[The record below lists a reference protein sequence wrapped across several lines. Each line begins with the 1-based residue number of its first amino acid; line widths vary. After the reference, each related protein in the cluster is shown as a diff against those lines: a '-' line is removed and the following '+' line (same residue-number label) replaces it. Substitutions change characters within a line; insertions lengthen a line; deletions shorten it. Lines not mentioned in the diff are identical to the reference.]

1 MLIGLGQFRKIFYY
15 WFMPSYEDLQ
25 NEIQIL
31 KAKLEKKE
39 TEIQGLYDLV
49 NLLRRKQF
57 GKSSEKVSQE
67 QLGMFDETE
76 VEARN
81 PEPEDEESIKVPE
94 YERRRGKRLKLPD
107 KLPRVEVVID
117 VENKICPN
125 DGEELKCIGE
135 EVSEKLEIIPAKVR
149 VIKTI
154 RKKYACRAC
163 ELMSEAPAP
172 LEMIPKSNASGSVL
186 AYIATA
192 KYVDALPLYRQEA
205 IFKRIGLELS
215 RQTMARWMIQ
225 VGEKITPLITLL
237 REELLKSS
245 YIHMD
250 ETVVQVLK
258 EDGKKAESQS
268 YMWVQARSGP
278 KPIVIF
284 HYAKN
289 RSSEHPKALLDDF
302 GGALQIDGYDGYAPV
317 IKKNGISRL
326 GCWAHTRRKFY
337 DAFKS
342 SSGKSIGNQG
352 LVFFKKLYE
361 IEKEIEG
368 KPYDQKFMVRLTR
381 SIPITKDFWKWVEE
395 QSQKVNPKSIAG
407 EALKYTKNEWQYLM
421 NCFCSGD
428 FKIDN
433 NYIESHIRPFT
444 IGRKNWMFSV
454 KPEGAVA
461 SANIYSLV
469 ETAKANRLD
478 PFDYLNR
485 VFEKLPK
492 AQTETD
498 FLELL
503 PVKIEN

>member
-1 MLIGLGQFRKIFYY
+1 
-15 WFMPSYEDLQ
+15 MPTYEELLD
-25 NEIQIL
+25 EIERL
-31 KAKLEKKE
+31 KKE
-39 TEIQGLYDLV
+39 NQGLTDLV
-49 NLLRRKQF
+49 ALLRRKQF
-57 GKSSEKVSQE
+57 GKSSEQIPAD
-67 QLGMFDETE
+67 QMGMFDETE
-76 VEARN
+76 TEALN
-81 PEPEDEESIKVPE
+81 PEAEDEESIKIPE
-94 YERRRGKRLKLPD
+94 HDRKRGKRLKLPD
-107 KLPRVEVVID
+107 NLPRKEVVID
-117 VENKICPN
+117 IEDKICPN
-125 DGEELKCIGE
+125 DGGEFKCIGE
-135 EVSEKLEIIPAKVR
+135 EISEKLEIIPAKVR
-149 VIKTI
+149 VIRTI
-154 RKKYACRAC
+154 RKKYACPAC
-163 ELMSEAPAP
+163 ELMKEAPAP
-172 LEMIPKSNASGSVL
+172 LEMIPKSNSSSSVL

-192 KYVDALPLYRQEA
+192 KYVDALPLFRQEA
-205 IFKRIGLELS
+205 IFKRVGLELS

-258 EDGKKAESQS
+258 EDGKKAETNS

-278 KPIVIF
+278 KPIVLF

-289 RSSEHPKALLDDF
+289 RSGTHAHELLDNYR
-302 GGALQIDGYDGYAPV
+302 GSLQVDGYDGYASV
-317 IKKNGISRL
+317 IEKNEITRL
-326 GCWAHTRRKFY
+326 GCWAHARRKFF

-342 SSGKSIGNQG
+342 SSGKSVGKQG
-352 LVFFKKLYE
+352 LGFITQLYE

-368 KPYDQKFMVRLTR
+368 NPYHERFLVRLTK
-381 SIPITKDFWKWVEE
+381 SIPVLKKFKDWLQI
-395 QSQKVNPKSIAG
+395 QSEKLNPDSLSGKAV
-407 EALKYTKNEWQYLM
+407 KYARNEWRYLV
-421 NCFCSGD
+421 NCFCSGE

-433 NYIESHIRPFT
+433 NYVESHIRPFT

-469 ETAKANRLD
+469 ETAKANGID
-478 PFDYLNR
+478 PFDYLNE

-492 AQTETD
+492 AQTEAE

>member
-1 MLIGLGQFRKIFYY
+1 
-15 WFMPSYEDLQ
+15 MPTYEELLQ
-25 NEIQIL
+25 EVERL
-31 KAKLEKKE
+31 KKE
-39 TEIQGLYDLV
+39 NEGLTDLV
-49 NLLRRKQF
+49 ALLRRKQF
-57 GKSSEKVSQE
+57 GKSSEQVPVE
-67 QLGMFDETE
+67 QLGMFDEAE
-76 VEARN
+76 SEALN
-81 PEPEDEESIKVPE
+81 PEPEDEGTIKVPE
-94 YERRRGKRLKLPD
+94 HERKRGKRLKLPEN
-107 KLPRVEVVID
+107 LPRKEVIID
-117 VENKICPN
+117 VEDTVCPN

-149 VIKTI
+149 VIRTI
-154 RKKYACRAC
+154 RKKYACPSC
-163 ELMSEAPAP
+163 ELMKEAPAP
-172 LEMIPKSNASGSVL
+172 PEMIPKSNASGSVL

-205 IFKRIGLELS
+205 IFKRVGLDLS

-245 YIHMD
+245 YLHMD

-258 EDGKKAESQS
+258 EDGKKAETNS

-278 KPIVIF
+278 RPIVLF

-289 RSSEHPKALLDDF
+289 RSGTHAHELLDDYR
-302 GGALQIDGYDGYAPV
+302 GALQVDGYDGYASV
-317 IKKNGISRL
+317 IEINEITRL
-326 GCWAHTRRKFY
+326 GCWAHARRKFF

-342 SSGKSIGNQG
+342 SSGKSVGKQG
-352 LVFFKKLYE
+352 LGFITQLYE

-368 KPYDQKFMVRLTR
+368 KPYSERFTARLTK
-381 SIPITKDFWKWVEE
+381 SIPVLNDFEE
-395 QSQKVNPKSIAG
+395 WLRVQSEKLNPESLSGKAV
-407 EALKYTKNEWQYLM
+407 KYARNEWQYLM
-421 NCFCSGD
+421 NCFCSGE

-433 NYIESHIRPFT
+433 NYVESHIRPFT

-454 KPEGAVA
+454 NPEGAVA

-469 ETAKANRLD
+469 ETAKANGID
-478 PFDYLNR
+478 PFDYLNL

-492 AQTETD
+492 AQTEAD

-503 PVKIEN
+503 PVKIES

>member
-1 MLIGLGQFRKIFYY
+1 MLT
-15 WFMPSYEDLQ
+15 YEELLQ
-25 NEIQIL
+25 ENERL
-31 KAKLEKKE
+31 KNEN
-39 TEIQGLYDLV
+39 QGLYDLV
-49 NLLRRKQF
+49 ALLRRKQF
-57 GKSSEKVSQE
+57 GKSSEQIPAE
-67 QLGMFDETE
+67 QMGMFDEVE
-76 VEARN
+76 VESLN
-81 PEPEDEESIKVPE
+81 FELEDEESIKIPE
-94 YERRRGKRLKLPD
+94 HERKRGKRLKLPD
-107 KLPRVEVVID
+107 NLPRKEVIID
-117 VENKICPN
+117 VEDKICPN

-149 VIKTI
+149 VIRTI
-154 RKKYACRAC
+154 RKKYACSVC
-163 ELMSEAPAP
+163 ELMKEAPTP
-172 LEMIPKSNASGSVL
+172 KEMIPKSNASGSVL

-225 VGEKITPLITLL
+225 VGEKVTPLITLL

-250 ETVVQVLK
+250 ETIVQVLK
-258 EDGKKAESQS
+258 EDGKKAESNS

-278 KPIVIF
+278 KPIVLF

-289 RSSEHPKALLDDF
+289 RSGNHAHELLDDYR
-302 GGALQIDGYDGYAPV
+302 GSLQVDGYDGYASV
-317 IKKNGISRL
+317 IESNEITRL
-326 GCWAHTRRKFY
+326 GCWAHARRKFF

-368 KPYDQKFMVRLTR
+368 KSYDQKFFVRLTK
-381 SIPITKDFWKWVEE
+381 SIPVVKEFEE
-395 QSQKVNPKSIAG
+395 WIGEQTQKVNPESLAG
-407 EALKYTKNEWQYLM
+407 KALKYARNEWQYLV
-421 NCFCSGD
+421 NCYCSGD

-469 ETAKANRLD
+469 ETAKANGLD
-478 PFDYLNR
+478 PFDYLNL

-492 AQTETD
+492 AESESD

-503 PVKIEN
+503 PVKVEN

>member
-1 MLIGLGQFRKIFYY
+1 MSSELPNDIEELKKII
-15 WFMPSYEDLQ
+15 LRQ
-25 NEIQIL
+25 ND
-31 KAKLEKKE
+31 
-39 TEIQGLYDLV
+39 EIQGLTDLV
-49 NLLRRKQF
+49 SLLRRKQF
-57 GKSSEKVSQE
+57 GKSSEQVPAE
-67 QLGMFDETE
+67 QLGMFDEVETE
-76 VEARN
+76 ALN
-81 PEPEDEESIKVPE
+81 PEREDEETITVPAH
-94 YERRRGKRLKLPD
+94 ERKRGKRLKLPD
-107 KLPRVEVVID
+107 NLPRKEVIID
-117 VENKICPN
+117 IENKICPN

-149 VIKTI
+149 VIRTI
-154 RKKYACRAC
+154 RKKYACSAC
-163 ELMSEAPAP
+163 ELLKEAPAP

-205 IFKRIGLELS
+205 IFKRVGLDLS

-225 VGEKITPLITLL
+225 VGEKIAPLITLL
-237 REELLKSS
+237 REELLKSF

-258 EDGKKAESQS
+258 EEGKKAETKS

-278 KPIVIF
+278 KPIILF
-284 HYAKN
+284 HYAKD
-289 RSSEHPKALLDDF
+289 RSGTHAYELLDDYR
-302 GGALQIDGYDGYAPV
+302 GALQVDGYDGYASV
-317 IKKNGISRL
+317 IEKNEMTRL
-326 GCWAHTRRKFY
+326 GCWAHARRKFY

-352 LVFFKKLYE
+352 LAFIKKLYE

-368 KPYDQKFMVRLTR
+368 KPYDHKFFVRLTK
-381 SIPITKDFWKWVEE
+381 SIPIVKEFEKWIDD
-395 QSQKVNPKSIAG
+395 QIQKVNPESLAG
-407 EALKYTKNEWQYLM
+407 KALKYTKNEWQYLT

-454 KPEGAVA
+454 KPEGATA

-469 ETAKANRLD
+469 ETAKANGLD
-478 PFDYLNR
+478 PFDYLNV

-492 AQTETD
+492 AKTEKD

-503 PVKIEN
+503 PVKIED